1 MHNTG
6 ELRRDLWKGALAAV
20 FLVAG
25 CGGATEPSG
34 SVARAAEEPLEGQT
48 LVRLRRQIG
57 ARTVSRLVEIC
68 DDPIP
73 IMGPDLRMAAQGA

>member
-1 MHNTG
+1 MTSDVQG
-6 ELRRDLWKGALAAV
+6 REV
-20 FLVAG
+20 
-25 CGGATEPSG
+25 
-34 SVARAAEEPLEGQT
+34 AAEFDPI
-48 LVRLRRQIG
+48 VRLRRQVG